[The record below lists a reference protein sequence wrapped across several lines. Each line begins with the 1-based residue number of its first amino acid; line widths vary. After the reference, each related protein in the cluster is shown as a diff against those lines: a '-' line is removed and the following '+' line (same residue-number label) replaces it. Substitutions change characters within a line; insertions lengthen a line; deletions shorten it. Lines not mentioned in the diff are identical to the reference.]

1 DLLEIGRQTR
11 PELYDLEPR
20 RPEPLVPASRRIGMA
35 ERVLADGRVEQPL
48 DRRAV
53 TRAVAEVRRRRAE
66 AVAICLLHSYQSPA
80 HEVRL
85 ARALHRSGLH
95 VTASHRL
102 LREYRE
108 YERLATTVVNAYVG
122 PLMAAHLRRL
132 GSAARGG
139 LRVMQSNGGLVGGP
153 TAAAEPVRTVLSG
166 PAGGVAGGAPPS
178 PRAGVGGA
186 VTPPLGGA
194 APARPPGARAPPTPR
209 R

>member
-1 DLLEIGRQTR
+1 
-11 PELYDLEPR
+11 
-20 RPEPLVPASRRIGMA
+20 
-35 ERVLADGRVEQPL
+35 
-48 DRRAV
+48 RAV

-122 PLMAAHLRRL
+122 PLMAPRRRRR
-132 GSAARGG
+132 GGPARGG
-139 LRVMQSNGGLVGGP
+139 RRATQSKGGRRRGP
-153 TAAAEPVRTVLSG
+153 AAAAEPVRTVLSG
-166 PAGGVAGGAPPS
+166 PAGGVAGAS
-178 PRAGVGGA
+178 DHARRAGFDRVVTLDMGGTSTD
-186 VTPPLGGA
+186 VSLVDGA
-194 APARPPGARAPPTPR
+194 AAYRS
-209 R
+209 